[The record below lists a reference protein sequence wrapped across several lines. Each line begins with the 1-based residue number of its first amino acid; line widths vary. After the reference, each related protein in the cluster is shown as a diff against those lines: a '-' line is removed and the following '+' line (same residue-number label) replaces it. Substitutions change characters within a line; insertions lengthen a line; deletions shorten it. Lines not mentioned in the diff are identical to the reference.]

1 MFPRDTT
8 ENVSISFE
16 TELIELMEKYCFNKD
31 VSRSRMVNR
40 AVRLLL
46 LAESDNP
53 EIWSILYQKILR

>member
-1 MFPRDTT
+1 MFTRDTT

-31 VSRSRMVNR
+31 VSRSRVVNR

>member
-1 MFPRDTT
+1 MFTRDTT

-16 TELIELMEKYCFNKD
+16 TELIELMERYCFNKD

-46 LAESDNP
+46 LIESDTP
-53 EIWSILYQKILR
+53 DVWSTMYQKILK

>member
-1 MFPRDTT
+1 MFTRDTT